1 MKGTWPGVLVLL
13 VLGLIGLGLLLGGSP
28 SAITPEPDIHA
39 IIQSSLDSPD
49 RTDKR
54 MATWETPPPAPV
66 VDASAIRACRALA
79 RAEEEARLKVETEF
93 SVGVFVES
101 GFQAARDSKNVPVRE
116 AFIAIKRAHIR
127 EDWDPFNKATRAAHD
142 ACRAAG
148 L

>member
-28 SAITPEPDIHA
+28 PPVTSEPDIHA

-66 VDASAIRACRALA
+66 VDAPAIRACRALA
-79 RAEEEARLKVETEF
+79 RAEEDARVHVETDF
-93 SVGVFVES
+93 SVGLFVES
-101 GFQAARDSKNVPVRE
+101 GFQAARDSKNASVRE

-127 EDWDPFNKATRAAHD
+127 DDWEPFNKGTRAAHD